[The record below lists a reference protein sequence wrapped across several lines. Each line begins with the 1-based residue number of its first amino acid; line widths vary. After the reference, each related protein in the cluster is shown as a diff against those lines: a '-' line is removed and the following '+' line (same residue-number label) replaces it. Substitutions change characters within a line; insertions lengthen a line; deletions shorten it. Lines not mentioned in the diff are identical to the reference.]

1 MKTRAWRTPRSI
13 WVIVGIWTLVGLIQL
28 ARLATTAS
36 HTALGGVVVAIV
48 IGLAALT
55 YQWLGLVRLSRWPIL
70 FQLASVIFSLVSRHF
85 AHFDWR
91 HRYPML
97 GPFIVIIPLAPYL
110 ACTLPHWRKMNWA
123 LFGRPYRPAEDQAE
137 VFT

>member
-1 MKTRAWRTPRSI
+1 MDPC
-13 WVIVGIWTLVGLIQL
+13 GLDPIDAL
-28 ARLATTAS
+28 GDDHTTG
-36 HTALGGVVVAIV
+36 ALGGVVVAII

-55 YQWLGLVRLSRWPIL
+55 YQWIGLIRLSRWPIL
-70 FQLASVIFSLVSRHF
+70 FQVASVIFSLVSRHL

-97 GPFIVIIPLAPYL
+97 GPFIVLIPLGLYL

-123 LFGRPYRPAEDQAE
+123 LFGRPYRPPEAQAE
-137 VFT
+137 LAI